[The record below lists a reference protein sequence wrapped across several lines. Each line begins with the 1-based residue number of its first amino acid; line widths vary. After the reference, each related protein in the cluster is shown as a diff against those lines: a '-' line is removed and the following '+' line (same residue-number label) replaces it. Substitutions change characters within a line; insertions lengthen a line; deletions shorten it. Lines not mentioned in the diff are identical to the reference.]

1 MLVCRSVTT
10 IADLL
15 QAGERP
21 LYSFEFFPPK
31 DEIQQRQLWQ
41 AVRQLEALGPDFVSV
56 TYGASGSTRD
66 RTITA
71 TEAIAQHTTLRS
83 MAHLTCASQSRDQLR
98 RVIGSYAAA
107 GVRHVLAIRGDMPG
121 GPRSPGSHPEGLN
134 NATELVAMVR
144 ELGNFCVGVA
154 AFPEPH
160 PEQDD
165 PELDARVLV
174 AKAEAGASFAI
185 TQLFFTVADYF
196 ALVDRVRAL
205 GCDLPIIPGIMPI
218 TNVRQVKRFAE
229 LSGAALPTAVTERI
243 QAVADDPDQVRRV
256 GIAVATEMSE
266 QLLDG
271 GAPGLHF
278 FTQNRSRATREIYAN
293 LHRCGVERDQPLGRP
308 GQRDVERPHAAGGGG
323 HDLVRRDHQ
332 HRVVLQALGSE
343 RG

>member
-1 MLVCRSVTT
+1 MPIRSAT

-21 LYSFEFFPPK
+21 LYSFEFFPPR

-41 AVRQLEALGPDFVSV
+41 AVRELEALGPDFVSV

-98 RVIGSYAAA
+98 RVIGSYAAS

-121 GPRSPGSHPEGLN
+121 GPTVPWVSHPEGLN

-154 AFPEPH
+154 AFPDAH
-160 PEQDD
+160 PEHHD
-165 PELDARVLV
+165 PDLDARILV

-185 TQLFFTVADYF
+185 TQLFFTAADYF
-196 ALVDRVRAL
+196 ALVGRVRKL
-205 GCDLPIIPGIMPI
+205 GSDLPIIPGIMPI
-218 TNVRQVKRFAE
+218 TGYSQVKRFAE
-229 LSGAALPTAVTERI
+229 LSGAALPSSVTDRI
-243 QAVADDPDQVRRV
+243 EAVADDPDEVRKV
-256 GIAVATEMSE
+256 GIAVATELSE
-266 QLLDG
+266 ELLNG

-293 LHRCGVERDQPLGRP
+293 LHP
-308 GQRDVERPHAAGGGG
+308 
-323 HDLVRRDHQ
+323 VRR
-332 HRVVLQALGSE
+332 RA
-343 RG
+343 